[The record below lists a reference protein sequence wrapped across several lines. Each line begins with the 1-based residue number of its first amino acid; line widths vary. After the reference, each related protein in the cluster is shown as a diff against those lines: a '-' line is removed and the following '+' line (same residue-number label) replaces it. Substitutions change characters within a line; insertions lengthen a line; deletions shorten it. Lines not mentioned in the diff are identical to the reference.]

1 MRFRGVWIWRG
12 LDLEGVWTPGV
23 PGVRRAIERD
33 KELPDTTVVAAWMGG
48 PQSVRDTKRPEPQDL
63 VKSLQKWYP
72 RIWDGLD
79 TPDLDHPWIWMVRGL
94 SWCDEIWR
102 VGILEGSG
110 FRGVWI
116 LDAPQSFM
124 A

>member
-1 MRFRGVWIWRG
+1 MSEFCSVMRFRGVWIWRG

-72 RIWDGLD
+72 QDLGWTRYPGSGPPL
-79 TPDLDHPWIWMVRGL
+79 DLDGPRTFMV
-94 SWCDEIWR
+94 
-102 VGILEGSG
+102 
-110 FRGVWI
+110 
-116 LDAPQSFM
+116 
-124 A
+124 